1 MKKKSVLLLMCLSLA
16 TLSLVGCQANI
27 SQNSSAS
34 SEEASIE
41 EISTSSTIEE
51 ASIPESSLLTI
62 ENMGNT
68 LTFSEVPE
76 RVIVLSYDTAEIMAA
91 LDLESTII
99 ALAPADSDLTDV
111 LPAYR
116 EKVSTIPL
124 MENLANGVPNLET
137 VLSMKPDFVYGASY
151 SFMSSNAGDT
161 SDYLSM
167 GINVYGSTGT
177 YSDDPT
183 LEDTYQDII
192 NIGKIFHVEEK
203 ANKLVDELKNRVDAI
218 TSQIDSDSKVSV
230 FVYDSEEDSPYTAG
244 GTSLESKLI
253 DLAGGKNIYSD
264 LDSDFATVAWE
275 DVIVSNP
282 DVIVINKYG
291 SDEDV
296 AQKIAFLK
304 SQPELAD
311 ITAIKENRFIAVSML
326 AIFPSLQNVDVI
338 ETISDGIQ
346 NENYVSL
353 D

>member
-1 MKKKSVLLLMCLSLA
+1 MKKKTLSLLMCLSIA
-16 TLSLVGCQANI
+16 MTFLVGCQSHTKPDI
-27 SQNSSAS
+27 SQMSEAS
-34 SEEASIE
+34 TITSETISEESVPQ
-41 EISTSSTIEE
+41 TT
-51 ASIPESSLLTI
+51 LLTI

-76 RVIVLSYDTAEIMAA
+76 RVIVLSYDTAEIMSA
-91 LDLESTII
+91 LDLESKII
-99 ALAPADSDLTDV
+99 GLAPADSDLTDV

-116 EKVSTIPL
+116 DKVATIPL
-124 MENLANGVPNLET
+124 MENLSNGVPNLET
-137 VLSMKPDFVYGASY
+137 VLAMKPDFVYGASY
-151 SFMSSNAGDT
+151 SFMNTNAGDA

-177 YSDDPT
+177 YSDNPT
-183 LEDTYQDII
+183 LDDTFQDII

-203 ANKLVDELKNRVDAI
+203 ATDLVSELQARVDKI
-218 TSQIDSDSKVSV
+218 TSSIDNSSKVSV
-230 FVYDSEEDSPYTAG
+230 FVYDSEEDAPYTAG

-264 LDSDFATVAWE
+264 LDADFATVAWE

-282 DVIVINKYG
+282 DVILINKYG

-304 SQPELAD
+304 SQPELAN

-326 AIFPSLQNVDVI
+326 AIFPSLQNIDVI
-338 ETISDGIQ
+338 EVIADGIQ
-346 NENYVSL
+346 NENYIVSA